1 MSNVTKAAEKTV
13 DKAAL
18 NSDAAEAHV
27 RSLWS
32 DGTVW
37 LQTNWLQIAIAV
49 GIGAVIVLLLMVA
62 RRMGRKLCDRPDWVG
77 GWGVVFG
84 RTVSKT
90 GNFFIVMVAA
100 KLVEG
105 YAETPPAITT
115 TITFLFTIAAV
126 IQAAVWARELILGGI
141 EHRMTGQDHATLG
154 SAFGLIRLLVTF
166 ALFSI
171 ALIVVLDN
179 LGVNVTGLVAG
190 LGVGGIAI
198 GLAAQGI
205 FADLFAALAIIFDK
219 PFRVGDAI
227 TYSGSSGTVEAIGLK
242 STRVRG
248 ATGELKVISNKKLL
262 DNEILNN
269 TRRDYRRI
277 QFTLGLVQWTAVDVM
292 EALPG
297 MMKEVVEDHGMK
309 FVRAGFT
316 NFGASSYDFG
326 VEFDSPGPNFQD
338 AFDARHV
345 VGLAVIRRL
354 NDEGI
359 ELAYPTQ
366 TDFTASPDGGLI
378 YPYPRKLASD
388 RPAPPS
394 NISDPIRAQDTHGT
408 AEGTQSAV
416 DQD

>member
-1 MSNVTKAAEKTV
+1 MSNTTAAKPLIT
-13 DKAAL
+13 
-18 NSDAAEAHV
+18 SDSAETHV
-27 RSLWS
+27 RSLFN
-32 DGTVW
+32 DGI
-37 LQTNWLQIAIAV
+37 NWLQDNSLQIVVALAV
-49 GIGAVIVLLLMVA
+49 GAVIVVA
-62 RRMGRKLCDRPDWVG
+62 LIGLRRIGRKLRNRPNLAN
-77 GWGVVFG
+77 GWGVVLG
-84 RTVSKT
+84 RTIGKT

-100 KLVEG
+100 KLVSG
-105 YAETPPAITT
+105 YAAAPPAVAT
-115 TITFLFTIAAV
+115 TITFLFTVAAV
-126 IQAAVWARELILGGI
+126 FQAAVWARELILGGI

-154 SAFGLIRLLVTF
+154 SAFGLIRVLVTF
-166 ALFSI
+166 ALFAV

-242 STRVRG
+242 STRVRS

-269 TRRDYRRI
+269 TKRDYRRI
-277 QFTLGLVQWTAVDVM
+277 QFTLGIVQWTPVEVM

-297 MMKEVVEDHGMK
+297 IMKEVIEKHGKK
-309 FVRAGFT
+309 FVRSGFT
-316 NFGASSYDFG
+316 TFGASSYDFD
-326 VEFDSPGPNFQD
+326 VEFDSPGPAFQD

-345 VGLAVIRRL
+345 VGLAIIRRL

-378 YPYPRKLASD
+378 YPYPRKTGPERALG
-388 RPAPPS
+388 
-394 NISDPIRAQDTHGT
+394 NISAPIRAENTRGSGDE
-408 AEGTQSAV
+408 ASAV